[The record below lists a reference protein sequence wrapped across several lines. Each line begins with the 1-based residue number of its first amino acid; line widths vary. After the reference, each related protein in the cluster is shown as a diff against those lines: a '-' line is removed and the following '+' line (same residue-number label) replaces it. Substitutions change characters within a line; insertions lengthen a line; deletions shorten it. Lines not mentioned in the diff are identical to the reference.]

1 MAVSL
6 IDVSYSYDGQKKVL
20 DGFSF
25 EFPEKGA
32 VCLMGP
38 SGCGKTTLLRI
49 LAGLERPQRGTVEGI
64 SGKKPSYVF
73 QENRLLPWL
82 TAVENVAVAAAGENK
97 HSEAE
102 SLLKRMGLAGSEH
115 KYPKELSG
123 GMKKRVSIARAL
135 AAKGDFLI
143 LDEPFSGIDEDAWK
157 RISGLILEEYS
168 DKLIILVTHVLEHS
182 SPFNARI
189 IRLDGPPLRV
199 V

>member
-143 LDEPFSGIDEDAWK
+143 LDEPF
-157 RISGLILEEYS
+157 
-168 DKLIILVTHVLEHS
+168 
-182 SPFNARI
+182 
-189 IRLDGPPLRV
+189 
-199 V
+199 